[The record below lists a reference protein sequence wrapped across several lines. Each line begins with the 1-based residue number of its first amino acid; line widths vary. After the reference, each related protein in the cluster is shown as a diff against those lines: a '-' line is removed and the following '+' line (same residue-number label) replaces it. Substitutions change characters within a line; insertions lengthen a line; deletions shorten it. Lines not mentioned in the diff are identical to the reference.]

1 MRVGDTPVSEVL
13 NLLHS
18 EQAKRASQSEAQVN
32 LLRKSLDQQKDSAA
46 ELLKMI
52 EGKGQNLDIRV

>member
-13 NLLHS
+13 KLLQT
-18 EQAKRASQSEAQVN
+18 EQAQRASQNQVQVN
-32 LLRKSLDQQKDSAA
+32 LLKKSLDNQKDAAA